1 MNLTVDQLDA
11 LQELVNIGV
20 GRAASVLNEMIEC
33 HICLQ
38 VPFIRVFS
46 QKQMKEEL
54 ETRLGVS
61 LVSAV
66 RLGFS
71 GSFSGLAQ
79 LVFPTDSASK
89 LVALLT
95 NEEVG
100 TADLDAV
107 KIGTLTEVGNIVING
122 VMGSMSNL
130 LKQHLNYSL
139 PIYLEDTVEHLL
151 TSKQLESNTTI
162 LLAQARFTIEKLQI
176 AGDIILIFKVGSF
189 DALLSAIEMIDNE
202 GGEG

>member
-1 MNLTVDQLDA
+1 MNLTVEQLDA

-20 GRAASVLNEMIEC
+20 GRAASVLNEMIDS
-33 HICLQ
+33 HIRLQ
-38 VPFIRVFS
+38 VPFIRILS
-46 QKQMKEEL
+46 PDKMKSEL
-54 ETRLGVS
+54 EDRLGIS
-61 LVSAV
+61 DVSAV

-71 GSFSGLAQ
+71 GSFSGTAQ

-100 TADLDAV
+100 TPDLDAV

-130 LKQHLNYSL
+130 LHQHLNYSL
-139 PIYLEDTVEHLL
+139 PIYLEDTVDNLL
-151 TSKQLESNTTI
+151 VANRLESKTTV
-162 LLAQARFTIEKLQI
+162 LLAQARFTIEQLQI

-189 DALLSAIEMIDNE
+189 DVLLAALEMDYGDE
-202 GGEG
+202 

>member
-1 MNLTVDQLDA
+1 MNLTVEQLDA

-20 GRAASVLNEMIEC
+20 GRAASVLNEMIDS
-33 HICLQ
+33 HIRLQ
-38 VPFIRVFS
+38 VPFIRILS
-46 QKQMKEEL
+46 PKRMKSEL
-54 ETRLGVS
+54 EERLGIS
-61 LVSAV
+61 DVSAV

-71 GSFSGLAQ
+71 GSFSGTAQ

-100 TADLDAV
+100 TPDLDAV

-130 LKQHLNYSL
+130 LHQHLNYSL
-139 PIYLEDTVEHLL
+139 PIYLEDTVDNLL
-151 TSKQLESNTTI
+151 VANRLESKTTV
-162 LLAQARFTIEKLQI
+162 LLAQARFTIEQLQI

-189 DALLSAIEMIDNE
+189 DVLLAALEMDYGDE
-202 GGEG
+202 

>member
-1 MNLTVDQLDA
+1 MNLTVEQLDA

-20 GRAASVLNEMIEC
+20 GRAASVLNEMIDS
-33 HICLQ
+33 HIRLQ
-38 VPFIRVFS
+38 VPFIRILS
-46 QKQMKEEL
+46 PKRMKSEL
-54 ETRLGVS
+54 EERLGIS
-61 LVSAV
+61 DVSAV

-71 GSFSGLAQ
+71 GSFSGTAQ

-100 TADLDAV
+100 TPDLDAV

-130 LKQHLNYSL
+130 LHQHLNYSL
-139 PIYLEDTVEHLL
+139 PIYLEDTVDNLL
-151 TSKQLESNTTI
+151 IANRLESKTTV
-162 LLAQARFTIEKLQI
+162 LLAQARFTIEQLQI

-189 DALLSAIEMIDNE
+189 DVLLAALEMDYGDE
-202 GGEG
+202 